1 MSQRHF
7 TPSRHHK
14 SPCVFTLE
22 TNHLKHINCVKFSD
36 DASLL
41 ATASEDNTTKV
52 WKINKNCSA
61 ATQVYKLQGHISSVT
76 SVAFHPNGLFIAT
89 GSEDRTVKLWKIYD
103 GSCVFTL
110 LAHKHGGITS
120 VVFDSSGEHFA
131 TTSWDMTAKI
141 WILKDDCTRPSRVS
155 WLKGHRDIVN
165 SFAFNNKLAA
175 TASEDKTAMVWLM
188 KEDYSSPTC
197 VSILRGHTRGVSSV
211 AFNPTNK
218 NLLLTG
224 GDDGAV
230 IFWELSPDFSNMT
243 CTATCILKLM
253 DPKNTWDINSI
264 TIDNSGLRFLTCSWD
279 KTAKLW
285 LMIFDGQKI
294 IGCVLLS
301 TLRHD
306 SCVFSAAFHPN
317 YEVALTVGLDA
328 SAKFWEV

>member
-1 MSQRHF
+1 LK
-7 TPSRHHK
+7 TDHK
-14 SPCVFTLE
+14 ELITS
-22 TNHLKHINCVKFSD
+22 VKFNQ
-36 DASLL
+36 DASLFGIG
-41 ATASEDNTTKV
+41 SEDKTATV
-52 WKINKNCSA
+52 WILKPDCSDV
-61 ATQVYKLQGHISSVT
+61 TLLKKLQGHKSSVT
-76 SVAFHPNGLFIAT
+76 FVTFHPYLFNYLLT
-89 GSEDRTVKLWKIYD
+89 SSEDHSVKLWNIID

-197 VSILRGHTRGVSSV
+197 VSILRGHTRGVSAV
-211 AFNPTNK
+211 AFHPTNK

-264 TIDNSGLRFLTCSWD
+264 TIDNSGLRFLSCSWD
-279 KTAKLW
+279 NTAKLW